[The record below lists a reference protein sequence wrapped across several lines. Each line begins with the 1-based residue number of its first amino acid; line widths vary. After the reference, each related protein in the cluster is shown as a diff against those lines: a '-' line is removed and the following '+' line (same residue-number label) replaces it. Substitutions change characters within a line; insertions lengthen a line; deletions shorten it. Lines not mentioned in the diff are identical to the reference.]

1 MVEYDQAAGE
11 EELADEGRAARVG
24 RDDRGA
30 ERRRVV
36 DAPVRRARL
45 AVDDAS
51 GAEACAGLRSRDGA
65 REPAAPEAFGGD
77 GFEQRREPLRLGQRA
92 PFSLEVQVHHRAW
105 EREVLDGEPARL
117 EPDRAPR
124 RSLLPVAPVD
134 RDAPPTN
141 SRSGL

>member
-36 DAPVRRARL
+36 DAPVRRARA
-45 AVDDAS
+45 AVDDPA

-65 REPAAPEAFGGD
+65 REPAAPEAFGGA

-92 PFSLEVQVHHRAW
+92 PFSLGVEVHHRAW

-117 EPDRAPR
+117 EPDRAPPPPRAPAALDGR
-124 RSLLPVAPVD
+124 RPPPA
-134 RDAPPTN
+134 DA
-141 SRSGL
+141 R

>member
-36 DAPVRRARL
+36 DAPVRRARA
-45 AVDDAS
+45 AVDDPA

-65 REPAAPEAFGGD
+65 RGPAAPEAVGGE
-77 GFEQRREPLRLGQRA
+77 GVGTRRGPPRLGQRA
-92 PFSLEVQVHHRAW
+92 PVNPRVR
-105 EREVLDGEPARL
+105 GP
-117 EPDRAPR
+117 PR
-124 RSLLPVAPVD
+124 RWGRWGAGGGT
-134 RDAPPTN
+134 A
-141 SRSGL
+141 GA

>member
-36 DAPVRRARL
+36 DAPVWRARA
-45 AVDDAS
+45 AVDDPA

-77 GFEQRREPLRLGQRA
+77 GFEQPREPLRLGQRA
-92 PFSLEVQVHHRAW
+92 PFSLRGGGHP
-105 EREVLDGEPARL
+105 PAR
-117 EPDRAPR
+117 ESEVRAGGPARRPPDPAPR
-124 RSLLPVAPVD
+124 P
-134 RDAPPTN
+134 
-141 SRSGL
+141 

>member
-36 DAPVRRARL
+36 DAPVRRARA
-45 AVDDAS
+45 AVDDPA
-51 GAEACAGLRSRDGA
+51 GAEACAGLRSPDGA

-77 GFEQRREPLRLGQRA
+77 GFEQRREPLRLGPRA
-92 PFSLEVQVHHRAW
+92 PFSPRGEVPHPAW
-105 EREVLDGEPARL
+105 GREGLDGGTAR
-117 EPDRAPR
+117 R
-124 RSLLPVAPVD
+124 RTCP
-134 RDAPPTN
+134 
-141 SRSGL
+141 